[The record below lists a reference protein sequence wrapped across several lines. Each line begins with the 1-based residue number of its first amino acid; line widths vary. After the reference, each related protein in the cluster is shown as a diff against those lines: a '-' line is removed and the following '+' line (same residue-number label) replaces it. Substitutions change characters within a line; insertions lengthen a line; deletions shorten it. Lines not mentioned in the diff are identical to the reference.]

1 MPYGIIYLYRWEN
14 KMDEVKKLTELQIKH
29 RQQMKEN
36 RDKTKARKERTHRLI
51 VRGAMAENLIENASS
66 MTDEQFQL
74 ELTKLLGS

>member
-1 MPYGIIYLYRWEN
+1 
-14 KMDEVKKLTELQIKH
+14 MDEVKKLTELQIKH

-36 RDKTKARKERTHRLI
+36 RDKTKARKERAHRLI
-51 VRGAMAENLIENASS
+51 VRGAMAENLIENASL